1 MSDTPTQRAIAN
13 VKVDCDKIVNRN
25 TGEMLS
31 KPESVEIGTIAP
43 EIFVGIS
50 TLDISKEIS
59 DKLTQAIPLDGI
71 EIKPT
76 GQIYLCHI
84 QYRRMLNDAF
94 GMGNWALRPLGGFQ
108 RTVKKKKQG
117 EEEAIIVCREYA
129 LYIRG
134 KYASSAIGE
143 QEYIESNDMMSASDA
158 CEGTESNA
166 IMRCCKKL
174 GIGLEMW
181 DKKFVAKFI
190 KEYCV
195 QVWRKVKSKPQW
207 RLKESEPFFDETG
220 IIDPTK
226 KQIPV
231 TEKKQTQ
238 FDEPGPA
245 EIQQNKIITII
256 EKITS
261 KPGVG
266 KDKKDKEG
274 NVIPGKPYTRY
285 TIYGEGNIKYSTF
298 DKALAGG
305 AKTAKEA
312 GLKVSIVT
320 KGDEYNSIVS
330 LNLLEPDFSDPA
342 ASQNPESS
350 DLLSEQDDINQEAL
364 PF

>member
-1 MSDTPTQRAIAN
+1 MTNTYVQDQIA
-13 VKVDCDKIVNRN
+13 KVDVSEALNKH
-25 TGEMLS
+25 TGEILA

-50 TLDISKEIS
+50 TLDISKDIS
-59 DKLTQAIPLDGI
+59 DKLTASVPLDGI

-108 RTVKKKKQG
+108 KTIKTKRKG
-117 EEEAIIVCREYA
+117 EYDEGETIIVCREYA

-174 GIGLEMW
+174 GMGLEMW
-181 DKKFVAKFI
+181 DKKFVNKFI

-195 QVWRKVKSKPQW
+195 QVWRKGKSKPQW

-220 IIDPTK
+220 IVDPSK
-226 KQIPV
+226 KQVPEV
-231 TEKKQTQ
+231 PAQKPQQTSTVVSGVVL
-238 FDEPGPA
+238 DEAIGMVIGIRK
-245 EIQQNKIITII
+245 ETKTNRTTKSEFIVYHIKLDNNI
-256 EKITS
+256 EYDAS
-261 KPGVG
+261 G
-266 KDKKDKEG
+266 KDAESIMNFANDARK
-274 NVIPGKPYTRY
+274 N
-285 TIYGEGNIKYSTF
+285 
-298 DKALAGG
+298 
-305 AKTAKEA
+305 
-312 GLKVSIVT
+312 GLKVSIKT
-320 KGDEYNSIVS
+320 KGDKYNTITDIDTV
-330 LNLLEPDFSDPA
+330 EPDFSDP
-342 ASQNPESS
+342 SKFG
-350 DLLSEQDDINQEAL
+350 LSA
-364 PF
+364 